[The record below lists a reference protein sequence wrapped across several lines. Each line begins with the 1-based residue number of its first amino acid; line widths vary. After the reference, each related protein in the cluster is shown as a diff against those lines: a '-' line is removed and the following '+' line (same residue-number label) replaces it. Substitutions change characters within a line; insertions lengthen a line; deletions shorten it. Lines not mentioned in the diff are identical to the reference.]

1 MKNFR
6 ANHISD
12 SLARALWASLP
23 PTPKPAPKPGRGR
36 HTRPPTKEPDKVLLE
51 VRRLRESQGFMP
63 AQIQHHMAQ
72 LGVNLSTARVYQIL
86 SYQVRAH
93 LVPEITTRPYWT
105 PTAQKGETNAQR
117 LDDQE
122 GSRPVS
128 PQGPPEGIPAQ
139 GAG

>member
-1 MKNFR
+1 MRNFR
-6 ANHISD
+6 ANFISD